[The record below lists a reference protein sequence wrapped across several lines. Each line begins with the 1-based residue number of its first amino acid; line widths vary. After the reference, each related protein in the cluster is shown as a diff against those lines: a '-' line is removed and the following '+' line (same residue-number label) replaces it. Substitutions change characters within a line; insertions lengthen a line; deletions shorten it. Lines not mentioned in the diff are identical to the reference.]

1 MQSNKHNDYIFIHKF
16 RKDNINLRITKIIGT
31 ISIIYTIFELIHLI
45 NLSHIIVTLLSILI
59 IITLLTLQITF
70 LIYTKNNRIPDILI
84 NNTELIF
91 TRGILRKKEIIL
103 ISDIQKVKINKYD
116 EIIEFVTKNNKKN
129 IIHLIPFSKED
140 KESLI
145 DIFNNFNLKQQ

>member
-91 TRGILRKKEIIL
+91 TKGIFRKKEIIL

-116 EIIEFVTKNNKKN
+116 EIIEFVTNNNKKN

-145 DIFNNFNLKQQ
+145 DIFNNFNLKQ